1 MTSPTACPTTCPTSQ
16 PHDLLSELLRSVR
29 LSGERI
35 VVHTPAAPFS
45 LGFADRGT
53 LHIVEEGEVTPEGR
67 RISARRAPARAA
79 TSSCSRAATAHS
91 ISDAGAAHPAV
102 AVADADMD
110 ADSADAADS
119 RQPARWLCG
128 TFTIG
133 DPQASHLLGSLPA
146 VIILR
151 GSGRDGSPALKALE
165 GLEVARR
172 MIVLEMQSPSQ
183 GSAVMV
189 ARILDLIFI
198 QIMRTWASGAD
209 AEPNWLAGAFDPQIG
224 LALSAIHRDPGH
236 DWTVDELARACNL
249 SRSSFAARFVGRVGK
264 PPATYLNHVRLDA
277 ATTLLR
283 DTLLRSRRSPRPSA
297 TPRRPLSAAR
307 SRTATARRRR
317 GGGGSS
323 ASADRRRHL
332 RRDSADP
339 RIGALIEFPQPYPP
353 QPFSSA
359 FQPRCLGAANGA
371 ASTIRA
377 ALAAMTSSSHGR
389 TSIRVPRTAGSRC
402 ACMP

>member
-1 MTSPTACPTTCPTSQ
+1 MTAPPENLADRPATPSPDSQ
-16 PHDLLSELLRSVR
+16 PDDLLSELLRSVR

-35 VVHTPAAPFS
+35 IAHTPAAPFS
-45 LGFADRGT
+45 LDFADRGT
-53 LHIVEEGEVTPEGR
+53 LHIVEKGEVTLKIDGYPHVEHLRGGDFALLPR
-67 RISARRAPARAA
+67 GDS
-79 TSSCSRAATAHS
+79 HS
-91 ISDAGAAHPAV
+91 ISDAGAAHPGG
-102 AVADADMD
+102 ADTDADADANANADMD
-110 ADSADAADS
+110 AADAGS
-119 RQPARWLCG
+119 RQPVRWLCG

-151 GSGRDGSPALKALE
+151 GSGGDGSPARKALE
-165 GLEVARR
+165 GLEVARH
-172 MIVLEMQSPSQ
+172 MIVLEMQFPSQ

-224 LALSAIHRDPGH
+224 LALSAIHREPGH

-283 DTLLRSRRSPRPSA
+283 DTLLPVTQVAETVGYASEAAFSRAFRSRYG
-297 TPRRPLSAAR
+297 TPPARWRREFR
-307 SRTATARRRR
+307 
-317 GGGGSS
+317 
-323 ASADRRRHL
+323 L
-332 RRDSADP
+332 R
-339 RIGALIEFPQPYPP
+339 
-353 QPFSSA
+353 
-359 FQPRCLGAANGA
+359 
-371 ASTIRA
+371 
-377 ALAAMTSSSHGR
+377 
-389 TSIRVPRTAGSRC
+389 
-402 ACMP
+402 